1 MTRDNDV
8 RLSSFLKLAPKVT
21 LKAMGQNEGGVLLKL
36 DSGEMYTINDTT
48 VAFLETLDGT
58 TSLGDSVDRLHAV
71 FDVDRETLETDLTS
85 IAVDLLDQNLLR
97 SA

>member
-36 DSGEMYTINDTT
+36 DSGVPVNIDNSVQPE
-48 VAFLETLDGT
+48 A
-58 TSLGDSVDRLHAV
+58 SLTPQPDNG
-71 FDVDRETLETDLTS
+71 
-85 IAVDLLDQNLLR
+85 
-97 SA
+97 

>member
-1 MTRDNDV
+1 MSDTEV
-8 RLSSFLKLAPKVT
+8 VLSSRLKLASKVT

-58 TSLGDSVDRLHAV
+58 VSLAESVDRLHV
-71 FDVDRETLETDLTS
+71 IFDVDRETLETDLKS
-85 IAVDLLDQNLLR
+85 IASELMDQNLVR